1 MPCNRCLRELADGLH
16 AHAGSFP
23 EVQHL
28 EDIRSHVVSMSEHP
42 IQQLRRKPKAM
53 REVFAC
59 IRMLDESHAR
69 QYRRA
74 WGV

>member
-1 MPCNRCLRELADGLH
+1 M
-16 AHAGSFP
+16 
-23 EVQHL
+23 